1 MVIVDQQ
8 PATGVRNSLPP
19 DFVTAVIAAI
29 NAPPHPIGPPT
40 IQTLWKAKNVRAVC
54 IWNRVILR
62 PPIETFHEFLIEVP
76 LKHELG
82 EQWYKDE
89 IEKGE
94 EDRHVVVRW
103 LAAYREQGQKHRPA
117 DHEKGQVFSAPAT
130 GDTTELLALAH
141 DMYLLQKVNRLPDS
155 LMNRLRNYDGFQG
168 ARYEIAIG
176 AAFVKCGFE
185 IEWIEGKAVKH
196 PEFIAHNTRT
206 REEVAVETKS
216 RRRSGVLHQPGTLP
230 PTEQLRADVDRLY
243 REALQQDQ
251 GNRPF
256 AIFLDV
262 NLPPNT
268 TADTVA
274 GWQRE
279 IVKRWQPNE
288 QLALLG
294 FTNFAWHY
302 SRGGAPRAPEFL
314 LSVPVASARPL
325 ASAETLKC
333 IRLALETYGVC
344 LNEY

>member
-1 MVIVDQQ
+1 MAND
-8 PATGVRNSLPP
+8 
-19 DFVTAVIAAI
+19 
-29 NAPPHPIGPPT
+29 AP
-40 IQTLWKAKNVRAVC
+40 
-54 IWNRVILR
+54 
-62 PPIETFHEFLIEVP
+62 
-76 LKHELG
+76 
-82 EQWYKDE
+82 
-89 IEKGE
+89 
-94 EDRHVVVRW
+94 
-103 LAAYREQGQKHRPA
+103 
-117 DHEKGQVFSAPAT
+117 S
-130 GDTTELLALAH
+130 
-141 DMYLLQKVNRLPDS
+141 
-155 LMNRLRNYDGFQG
+155 
-168 ARYEIAIG
+168 
-176 AAFVKCGFE
+176 
-185 IEWIEGKAVKH
+185 
-196 PEFIAHNTRT
+196 
-206 REEVAVETKS
+206 
-216 RRRSGVLHQPGTLP
+216 
-230 PTEQLRADVDRLY
+230 EQLRADVDRLY